1 MSRVQE
7 AGAHAGMQG
16 RLCILA
22 AVVLQ
27 QVMAQQLLLSS
38 CLSVEVG
45 LQELDPVLA
54 SKRPG
59 CCCCCCQ
66 VRRQVTTE
74 VRAMDGA
81 RHPHIVS
88 YHQSYFANGAMTIL
102 MEFMDGGSLWD
113 VLQRVSTGGAAAGKH
128 ATHWLLL

>member
-1 MSRVQE
+1 V
-7 AGAHAGMQG
+7 G
-16 RLCILA
+16 
-22 AVVLQ
+22 
-27 QVMAQQLLLSS
+27 QQLLLSAA
-38 CLSVEVG
+38 SVIDRAVP
-45 LQELDPVLA
+45 LPA
-54 SKRPG
+54 R
-59 CCCCCCQ
+59 CCCHQ

-113 VLQRVSTGGAAAGKH
+113 VLQRVSTAARPLLRQHDTAASVCCMLYSGQLLCRAWLLVPASRSGAARVLVH
-128 ATHWLLL
+128 VC